1 VGPES
6 DCREMSPAAFRT
18 AVGEYEDAA
27 DTVERDGE
35 ELLDGD
41 GTLVRRYTRSLG
53 MIDEE

>member
-1 VGPES
+1 
-6 DCREMSPAAFRT
+6 MSPAAFRT